1 VKARKKKR
9 LSPKKRL
16 LGIFTRQLAK
26 MPADEAE
33 KRIEKLKE
41 LVSDDD
47 ASDRAKPQGPNYSRP
62 TPYTAR
68 SH

>member
-1 VKARKKKR
+1 MKARKKKR

-41 LVSDDD
+41 LVSDD
-47 ASDRAKPQGPNYSRP
+47 ASDRAKPQGPNYNRP